1 MERLELLGDFPV
13 LEFRRY
19 RIAREHRARFA
30 HYFDSYFPEAIQ
42 QLGGIVPGQFLER
55 DNDEG
60 FTWIRGF
67 HDVPARAA
75 VNAALYE
82 GPVWKEHRERMNEH
96 MLDHTNVLLLAPL
109 DPQRGIAVL
118 RAVDPVRDRD
128 SPRGV
133 AVAQVFAVK
142 SGSIASFVE
151 VSAPIFEAYRSA
163 GIHEAGVLRTL
174 DVPNNYA
181 RLPFRTDGEYVV
193 WLGVAA
199 SDATLDTGLRP
210 AVRDAREMLA
220 DSRLLKGTPE
230 LIILDPTPRSRLRWV
245 TSA

>member
-1 MERLELLGDFPV
+1 MERLELLGEFPV

-19 RIAREHRARFA
+19 RIAREHRAHFA

-42 QLGGIVPGQFLER
+42 QLGALVLGQFLER

-67 HDVPARAA
+67 HDMEGRAT
-75 VNAALYE
+75 VNSGLYD

-109 DPQRGIAVL
+109 EARRGIAVL
-118 RAVDPVRDRD
+118 KAVDPVRERD
-128 SPRGV
+128 SRRGV

-142 SGSIASFVE
+142 SGSIAAFVE
-151 VSAPIFEAYRSA
+151 MSAPIFEAYRA
-163 GIHEAGVLRTL
+163 AGVHELGLLTTL
-174 DVPNNYA
+174 DVPNNYP
-181 RLPFRTDGEYVV
+181 RLPFRTDGEYMV
-193 WLGVAA
+193 WLGIAA
-199 SDATLDTGLRP
+199 IDATLDTGLRP
-210 AVRDAREMLA
+210 AIRGAREMLV
-220 DSRLLKGTPE
+220 DSGLLKGTPE

-245 TSA
+245 TPA